1 MLSTLVLISVDPAE
15 GYVVQDHLQVHKG
28 HCNSFG
34 QIKVQIAQEAIPT
47 VCEQMQGAQYS

>member
-1 MLSTLVLISVDPAE
+1 MFSTLLLISVDPAE

-34 QIKVQIAQEAIPT
+34 KIEVQIAQEAIPT
-47 VCEQMQGAQYS
+47 VCEQMQGA

>member
-15 GYVVQDHLQVHKG
+15 GYVVQDHLQVHKV
-28 HCNSFG
+28 HEIFG

-47 VCEQMQGAQYS
+47 VCEQMQGA